1 MMAGRRTRRPGP
13 LSRRGGVLLV
23 ACVVGSAVQAG
34 QAEGKALY
42 EAGCIVCHG
51 DDGKGAMPGVPDWT
65 DGSGRLALPAAVLKQ
80 RVLEGFQSPG
90 SALAM
95 PPKGGNPALTDQ
107 DVDQLLRY
115 LRAAFG
121 GPGPTPGRRD
131 PPSASNPPPK
141 PLHDPKTENPS

>member
-1 MMAGRRTRRPGP
+1 MAGRRTCRLR
-13 LSRRGGVLLV
+13 SRYHRDAALLV
-23 ACVVGSAVQAG
+23 ACVVAGAVQAG

-65 DGSGRLALPAAVLKQ
+65 DGGGRLALPAAVLKQ

-107 DVDQLLRY
+107 DIDELLRY
-115 LRAAFG
+115 LGETFG
-121 GPGPTPGRRD
+121 GPGPTPGR
-131 PPSASNPPPK
+131 PETSSAPNPPPK
-141 PLHDPKTENPS
+141 PLHDPNTEKPS